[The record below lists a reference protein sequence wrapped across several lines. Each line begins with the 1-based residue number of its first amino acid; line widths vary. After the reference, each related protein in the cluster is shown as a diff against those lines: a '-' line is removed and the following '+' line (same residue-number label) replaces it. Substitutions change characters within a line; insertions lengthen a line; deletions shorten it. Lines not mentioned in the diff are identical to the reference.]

1 MFHNKALAKCKFSI
15 SKKPPKF
22 TIIPIFLGITTKSS
36 VDIVIIRPIRIK
48 QSDSDSFPMKIEL
61 KKSLKLSCDTMID
74 PQILDTISIQ
84 WFKDDQKLNNN
95 LNKSEIFIDSVDQ
108 TDGGIYK
115 CEVKSSLDFL
125 DSVKSTWIVE
135 ISQFPKIIPTFP
147 HQLVLLN
154 GQTKGIQCIGKL
166 IHSSEIRG
174 LRSMK
179 CSSETLQ
186 NLLYIMYKKTHVVFF
201 CFSFRATLLFAL

>member
-1 MFHNKALAKCKFSI
+1 MQILHLV
-15 SKKPPKF
+15 KKPKF

-125 DSVKSTWIVE
+125 DSVKSTWTVE
-135 ISQFPKIIPTFP
+135 ISQFPKIVPTFP

-166 IHSSEIRG
+166 N
-174 LRSMK
+174 
-179 CSSETLQ
+179 TL
-186 NLLYIMYKKTHVVFF
+186 
-201 CFSFRATLLFAL
+201 FRNKRFVLNEMFQ